1 MGAGSPRSPRYPL
14 LPGLSPSASRYKA
27 WASQARQIRSQFQP
41 VPTERSY
48 QDGTCRME
56 YFKLYLSP
64 DQGRP
69 IAAPSLSCG
78 GGAGLEV
85 AGLCR
90 SRSPSHS
97 PSGSGDPP
105 PSRGPD
111 PLGAHAEMRGPCPP
125 AEIRLP
131 RAWHSARGGA
141 ARGEGRGRSGAAR
154 PHRDGAGRLGAS
166 GGPAGNAGKV

>member
-1 MGAGSPRSPRYPL
+1 
-14 LPGLSPSASRYKA
+14 
-27 WASQARQIRSQFQP
+27 
-41 VPTERSY
+41 
-48 QDGTCRME
+48 ME

-69 IAAPSLSCG
+69 ITAPSLSCG

-90 SRSPSHS
+90 SRAPSHS

-111 PLGAHAEMRGPCPP
+111 PLGAHAEMRGP
-125 AEIRLP
+125 ARRQRLDYGALCTP
-131 RAWHSARGGA
+131 RGG
-141 ARGEGRGRSGAAR
+141 R
-154 PHRDGAGRLGAS
+154 GAG
-166 GGPAGNAGKV
+166 